1 MDPAEKPPNDLKHN
15 NQIVDIASCKNTS
28 PILFSRWP
36 WQSNTL
42 QVTPCTSELERI
54 EVTVLE
60 KFVLVLVTKLLGTS
74 CYQASESTQVSRSYT
89 LLKYLILWSS
99 SVACIRKF
107 KKCLQ
112 VLQRSLEKLLN
123 QFGC

>member
-1 MDPAEKPPNDLKHN
+1 MDPAEKPLNENSDLKHN

-54 EVTVLE
+54 EVTVLLTR
-60 KFVLVLVTKLLGTS
+60 KVCASTSDKIVGNFMLSGFRIYLHKQVVLTH
-74 CYQASESTQVSRSYT
+74 C
-89 LLKYLILWSS
+89 
-99 SVACIRKF
+99 
-107 KKCLQ
+107 
-112 VLQRSLEKLLN
+112 
-123 QFGC
+123 